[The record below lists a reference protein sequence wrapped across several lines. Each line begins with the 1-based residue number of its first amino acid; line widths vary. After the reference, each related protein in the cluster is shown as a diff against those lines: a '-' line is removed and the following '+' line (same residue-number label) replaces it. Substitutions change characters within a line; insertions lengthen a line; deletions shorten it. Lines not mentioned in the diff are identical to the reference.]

1 MCILSLEEGFS
12 LVEKS
17 QRDKIKPGVIITQQ
31 EVDMFGVDTE
41 FYRLEVLN
49 KPVAPLKWFQV
60 FICTLYAIPFGGK
73 VVAAYSCKNL
83 STGKEVVIIMVLCKD
98 STGELYHNFV
108 I

>member
-17 QRDKIKPGVIITQQ
+17 EREKIKPAVIITQQ
-31 EVDMFGVDTE
+31 EVNIFGKPTE

-60 FICTLYAIPFGGK
+60 FIYTLYAIPFGGK
-73 VVAAYSCKNL
+73 VVASYSCKNL